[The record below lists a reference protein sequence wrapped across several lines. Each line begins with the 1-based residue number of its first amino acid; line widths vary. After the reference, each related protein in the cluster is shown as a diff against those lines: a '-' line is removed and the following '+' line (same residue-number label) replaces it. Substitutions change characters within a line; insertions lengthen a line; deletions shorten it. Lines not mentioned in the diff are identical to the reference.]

1 MISGSNI
8 QKNQDLDHLQQALKD
23 KYNIKEDLTGNLYCG
38 IHLKWDYNKRT
49 VKYSM
54 PNYVKHALHK
64 FQHSPPTRE
73 QHTPHSWIP
82 NVYSKQT
89 QLVHESNL
97 APPLSKYSTTR
108 IQQIAGTLLYYA
120 PIHRSYDSSRVKFH

>member
-1 MISGSNI
+1 
-8 QKNQDLDHLQQALKD
+8 
-23 KYNIKEDLTGNLYCG
+23 
-38 IHLKWDYNKRT
+38 
-49 VKYSM
+49 M

-73 QHTPHSWIP
+73 QHTPHPWIP

-108 IQQIAGTLLYYA
+108 IQQIGGTLLYYQ
-120 PIHRSYDSSRVKFH
+120 SR